1 MKERERERELGGNLK
16 SWFFETNFL
25 ADGGRGFFTYLIR
38 SGIKFV
44 EAGRVSEGGV
54 LGRRQSERERE
65 REGGSERKNVEKK
78 LKHIPATCSTF
89 KANIFFDN

>member
-1 MKERERERELGGNLK
+1 MKERERESWGGNLK

-44 EAGRVSEGGV
+44 EAGRVSERG
-54 LGRRQSERERE
+54 RE
-65 REGGSERKNVEKK
+65 REGWCVG
-78 LKHIPATCSTF
+78 
-89 KANIFFDN
+89 

>member
-1 MKERERERELGGNLK
+1 M
-16 SWFFETNFL
+16 

-65 REGGSERKNVEKK
+65 RERGREGVREKM
-78 LKHIPATCSTF
+78 
-89 KANIFFDN
+89 

>member
-1 MKERERERELGGNLK
+1 MRE
-16 SWFFETNFL
+16 
-25 ADGGRGFFTYLIR
+25 GGRE
-38 SGIKFV
+38 K
-44 EAGRVSEGGV
+44 GGV

-65 REGGSERKNVEKK
+65 RGSERKNVEKK

>member
-1 MKERERERELGGNLK
+1 M
-16 SWFFETNFL
+16 

-65 REGGSERKNVEKK
+65 RERERGSERKNVEKK

>member
-1 MKERERERELGGNLK
+1 M
-16 SWFFETNFL
+16 

-44 EAGRVSEGGV
+44 EAGRVSEGGREKGGV

-65 REGGSERKNVEKK
+65 GVREKM
-78 LKHIPATCSTF
+78 
-89 KANIFFDN
+89 